1 MIRNK
6 EKYQCHECVTERLDI
21 DNEVKEGYLDK
32 VIIELRP
39 EAFVELGR
47 DRWEEL
53 SKEKHMCKSPEVQ

>member
-6 EKYQCHECVTERLDI
+6 EMYQCHECVTERLDI

-39 EAFVELGR
+39 EAFV
-47 DRWEEL
+47 
-53 SKEKHMCKSPEVQ
+53 K